1 MIYYSLQFVAISW
14 GKMMIQHWI
23 QGCKILRRSQMK
35 LQDLAVGWD
44 GCPNLSNPFSPT
56 RRLSH
61 SLSKLDAGFHRLPL
75 FEGLNIAS
83 KRWILPRLFFSYVV
97 HRNMEHDQDRGRP
110 GGLSFSVISG
120 ESAKHRFPA
129 VWPDESL
136 VACGRVTNQSWAVLN
151 IYTHVTMY
159 LCVRYIY
166 VKVFMYIYNY
176 IYRL

>member
-1 MIYYSLQFVAISW
+1 MGLSENSEFTWIYYDLLLPPIRGNF

-23 QGCKILRRSQMK
+23 Q
-35 LQDLAVGWD
+35 DLGVGWG
-44 GCPNLSNPFSPT
+44 GCPT

-75 FEGLNIAS
+75 
-83 KRWILPRLFFSYVV
+83 KVWTLPQRGGSYPGCFFSYVV

-136 VACGRVTNQSWAVLN
+136 VAFGGVTNQLWAVLN